1 MRYDHSIYAVAAA
14 LLLTACTQDIAQE
27 FFAGNDDNSVTFTA
41 QTIMTED
48 ETRSVSAPEALP
60 LTGDGLNLWLM
71 PSETPMGGDVTRGTQ
86 INSVSELSSF
96 GVSAF
101 KHGAI
106 PSGKTLNEY
115 LTDNHLKP
123 DFFYNMEA
131 TKVTGTEKFKLT
143 TNYYW
148 PASNETLSFFAYAP
162 YGDGNVGLSAETAE
176 GPQVITFKVN
186 TVVKDQADFMTAQAS
201 STAHTSASETPSV
214 RLNFTHHLT
223 GVRFVLGDQ
232 FLKGW
237 VKSISLKGVYTEG
250 KYTIGGNWTLDDTK
264 KGNFT
269 ISYNMDKPVTGTP
282 SETVTAPNETF
293 LMIPHTFADDDA
305 ATIEVVYNDGYTDYI
320 VSAPLKGQTWRAGK
334 TVTYAITSKKLTTL
348 QISSITFP
356 DTPEGDYKRAWA
368 AGDKVGMYVVGSDGL
383 KLKHKNIPVTF
394 DGTKWNID
402 HTTAEGTI
410 YKLPGESFYFY
421 YPYSTVSN
429 NQPLGYPEQ
438 CPELKAEAPTFFE
451 GVIYYFPIKADQSNP
466 TDHVACDLQVAK
478 AEDEGH
484 ASTIKATMLRQVGLA
499 RFKFAQ
505 KKTIPETV
513 TYTYSGANATTN
525 TKTTTGSVTI
535 YPSTNFVGNK
545 PYLGDNGI
553 YFFFTKA
560 GMTTTFNSNPSD
572 VNHWLE
578 AVNITLAAGEY
589 TSDTKM
595 ITVQDYRYQW
605 ISTVSATWKLPY
617 NTQETPYTIVNS
629 EPGTYT
635 MECWGASGAT
645 LPGAVNSSI
654 YYPVSSDKLRGGKGA
669 YVKGT
674 VTLGANISLYV
685 YVGRQGSY
693 SDGYCVKTF
702 NGGGGASRDIADD
715 YTVYAYGNVHA
726 SGSGGG
732 ATDVRLVKHTK
743 GKWGIYEPPMNL
755 GEGFD
760 YNEWDNSRQIDYVSF
775 NSRLLVAAGGGA
787 ANNYV
792 TYNGSWNYMED
803 RKSSEISDSHG
814 GDAGGLIGYSGNRA
828 GTYLRW
834 YEVAISQPGTQ
845 SAPESTYHG
854 LGYGGNGGFGGGGGG
869 YYGGAGGGSNN
880 SIVCS
885 GAGGSSFIAGHPG
898 CLSSVNGYTL
908 SSTKM
913 IDGLGKQW
921 TTSSQ
926 TTGGTY
932 VGIPRTSGSG
942 TETGHEGN
950 GYCIIKYTR

>member
-71 PSETPMGGDVTRGTQ
+71 PSETPMAGDATRGTQ

-115 LTDNHLKP
+115 LADNHLKP

-269 ISYNMDKPVTGTP
+269 ISYNMDKPVTDTP
-282 SETVTAPNETF
+282 GETVTAPNETF

-320 VSAPLKGQTWRAGK
+320 VSAPLKGQTWKAGK

-348 QISSITFP
+348 QIASIKFP
-356 DTPEGDYKRAWA
+356 DTPEGAYKREWA
-368 AGDKVGMYVVGSDGL
+368 AGDKVGMYVVGSDGM

-402 HTTAEGTI
+402 HTTSEGTI

-438 CPELKAEAPTFFE
+438 CPELKADAPTFFE
-451 GVIYYFPIKADQSNP
+451 GVIQYFSIKTDQSSPSN
-466 TDHVACDLQVAK
+466 HIASDLQVAK

-499 RFKFAQ
+499 RFKFAT
-505 KKTIPETV
+505 KKTV
-513 TYTYSGANATTN
+513 YTKVFLNNNQQSSTPT
-525 TKTTTGSVTI
+525 TI
-535 YPSTNFVGNK
+535 YPSTNFENNT

-560 GMTTTFNSNPSD
+560 NVITTFNSNPSD
-572 VNHWLE
+572 ANHWKE
-578 AVNITLAAGEY
+578 AVNITLAAGEC

-595 ITVQDYRYQW
+595 VTVKDCRDGVIINDYTYNYSKTGTR
-605 ISTVSATWKLPY
+605 ISASYFTFTAPTTGK
-617 NTQETPYTIVNS
+617 YTI
-629 EPGTYT
+629 
-635 MECWGASGAT
+635 ECWGAS
-645 LPGAVNSSI
+645 
-654 YYPVSSDKLRGGKGA
+654 SDDGTTVAPNNIRYLGYGG
-669 YVKGT
+669 YVKGS
-674 VTLGANISLYV
+674 ISLSSSKTLYV
-685 YVGRQGSY
+685 YLGGMGLPQPTDGSKY
-693 SDGYCVKTF
+693 RDGYISNTGGY
-702 NGGGGASRDIADD
+702 NGGGNTSNAGC
-715 YTVYAYGNVHA
+715 G
-726 SGSGGG
+726 GGG
-732 ATDVRLVKHTK
+732 ATDIRLYSNGT
-743 GKWGIYEPPMNL
+743 WSNATSL
-755 GEGFD
+755 
-760 YNEWDNSRQIDYVSF
+760 NSRIMV
-775 NSRLLVAAGGGA
+775 AGGG
-787 ANNYV
+787 
-792 TYNGSWNYMED
+792 GGWNLWQGHS
-803 RKSSEISDSHG
+803 KG
-814 GDAGGLIGYSGNRA
+814 GDAGGLIGPFFGSRTFDDDVSMGNT
-828 GTYLRW
+828 GG
-834 YEVAISQPGTQ
+834 EQEKGGTQ
-845 SAPESTYHG
+845 TGSDNG
-854 LGYGGNGGFGGGGGG
+854 LPGQNGSFGAGGSGYF
-869 YYGGAGGGSNN
+869 GAGGGGWFGGSGGNDHPHNGIANGGNN
-880 SIVCS
+880 AEIA
-885 GAGGSSFIAGHPG
+885 GGGGSSFVSGFSGCKARSGYRSSSNVSVVKYSNVEYTFSDAEIWDGAGYKWN
-898 CLSSVNGYTL
+898 SS
-908 SSTKM
+908 KA
-913 IDGLGKQW
+913 
-921 TTSSQ
+921 TTTRGFYS
-926 TTGGTY
+926 
-932 VGIPRTSGSG
+932 PSG
-942 TETGHEGN
+942 TVENGHLGN
-950 GYCIIKYTR
+950 GYARIRVKFE

>member
-71 PSETPMGGDVTRGTQ
+71 PSETPMAGDATRGTQ

-282 SETVTAPNETF
+282 GETVTAPNETF

-320 VSAPLKGQTWRAGK
+320 VSAPLKGQTWKAGK

-356 DTPEGDYKRAWA
+356 TTPLAADGMPDKAKAWQ

-383 KLKHKNIPVTF
+383 KLKHKNVPVTF

-402 HTTAEGTI
+402 HTTSEGTI

-421 YPYSTVSN
+421 YPYSTASN

-438 CPELKAEAPTFFE
+438 CPELKAEAPVFFE
-451 GVIYYFPIKADQSNP
+451 GVIQYFPIKTNQSVLE
-466 TDHVACDLQVAK
+466 DFLACDLMVAK
-478 AEDEGH
+478 AVDDGH
-484 ASTIKATMLRQVGLA
+484 ASTIKATMERQVGIAVIKLA
-499 RFKFAQ
+499 T
-505 KKTIPETV
+505 KTIPETI
-513 TYTYSGANATTN
+513 TYLNN
-525 TKTTTGSVTI
+525 TETARTGSYTI
-535 YPSTNFVGNK
+535 KASNNFLTNIPKV
-545 PYLGDNGI
+545 NGGK
-553 YFFFTKA
+553 YYFFTKV
-560 GMTTTFNSNPSD
+560 GGTTTFNS
-572 VNHWLE
+572 VTTEKYYWKKALE
-578 AVNITLAAGEY
+578 YNLERNTALEKTAETTVEWDWTFKTKAIYNYDYQESVY
-589 TSDTKM
+589 TFTSPCGGSAYLQVWGCGQSGLGGYTYGTM
-595 ITVQDYRYQW
+595 AS
-605 ISTVSATWKLPY
+605 ISTNK
-617 NTQETPYTIVNS
+617 
-629 EPGTYT
+629 
-635 MECWGASGAT
+635 
-645 LPGAVNSSI
+645 
-654 YYPVSSDKLRGGKGA
+654 K
-669 YVKGT
+669 
-674 VTLGANISLYV
+674 LYV
-685 YVGRQGSY
+685 CCGGRPY
-693 SDGYCVKTF
+693 
-702 NGGGGASRDIADD
+702 NGGGKN
-715 YTVYAYGNVHA
+715 VYP
-726 SGSGGG
+726 S
-732 ATDVRLVKHTK
+732 
-743 GKWGIYEPPMNL
+743 
-755 GEGFD
+755 
-760 YNEWDNSRQIDYVSF
+760 
-775 NSRLLVAAGGGA
+775 
-787 ANNYV
+787 
-792 TYNGSWNYMED
+792 
-803 RKSSEISDSHG
+803 
-814 GDAGGLIGYSGNRA
+814 
-828 GTYLRW
+828 
-834 YEVAISQPGTQ
+834 
-845 SAPESTYHG
+845 
-854 LGYGGNGGFGGGGGG
+854 
-869 YYGGAGGGSNN
+869 GGAGGGATHIATTNRGILKNYASYK
-880 SIVCS
+880 SEVVIV
-885 GAGGSSFIAGHPG
+885 AGGGGGADSGTG
-898 CLSSVNGYTL
+898 GY
-908 SSTKM
+908 
-913 IDGLGKQW
+913 GGG
-921 TTSSQ
+921 
-926 TTGGTY
+926 TTGGTA
-932 VGIPRTSGSG
+932 VGGRYYGNLITSLATGGTQTGPGKNSVHTGEGGSKVVYDAPGFGMGGSG
-942 TETGHEGN
+942 YILRTNGVDKDGGGNGGGGWYGGGGSANIEAGGGGSGYVNTSLVSGATIAGNKSFAAPSGGNETGHSGT
-950 GYCIIKYTR
+950 GYARITVTR

>member
-71 PSETPMGGDVTRGTQ
+71 PSETPMAGDATRGTQ

-115 LTDNHLKP
+115 LADNHLKP

-250 KYTIGGNWTLDDTK
+250 KFTIGGNWTLDDTK

-282 SETVTAPNETF
+282 GETVTAPNETF

-383 KLKHKNIPVTF
+383 KLKHKNVPVTF
-394 DGTKWNID
+394 DGTNWNID
-402 HTTAEGTI
+402 HTTSEGTI
-410 YKLPGESFYFY
+410 YRLPGESFYFY

-429 NQPLGYPEQ
+429 GQPLGYPEQ
-438 CPELKAEAPTFFE
+438 CPELKAEAPVFFE
-451 GVIYYFPIKADQSNP
+451 GVVQYFSIKTDQSSPAN
-466 TDHVACDLQVAK
+466 HIASDLQVAR
-478 AEDEGH
+478 AVDDGH

-499 RFKFAQ
+499 RFSFAQ
-505 KKTIPETV
+505 KKTIPETI
-513 TYTYSGANATTN
+513 TYTYSGANATAY
-525 TKTTTGSVTI
+525 TKATTGSVTI

-553 YFFFTKA
+553 YFYFTKA
-560 GMTTTFNSNPSD
+560 NVITTFNSNPSD
-572 VNHWLE
+572 TNHWLE
-578 AVNITLAAGEY
+578 AVNITLGAGEY
-589 TSDTKM
+589 TTDTKM

-605 ISTVSATWKLPY
+605 TCTVSTTWKYPY
-617 NTQETPYTIVNS
+617 NTQKAGYTFTSTDAGN
-629 EPGTYT
+629 YT
-635 MECWGASGAT
+635 MQCWGASGGVGTGTDLNA
-645 LPGAVNSSI
+645 I
-654 YYPVSSDKLRGGKGA
+654 YGRGA
-669 YVKGT
+669 YVSGT
-674 VTLGANISLYV
+674 MNLASNTTLYV
-685 YVGRQGSY
+685 YVGQQGVATEWTSVY
-693 SDGYCVKTF
+693 
-702 NGGGGASRDIADD
+702 NGGGAKGTETID
-715 YTVYAYGNVHA
+715 
-726 SGSGGG
+726 GSGGG
-732 ATDVRLVKHTK
+732 ATDIRTK
-743 GKWGIYEPPMNL
+743 AGLTTAQSNSWSSA
-755 GEGFD
+755 
-760 YNEWDNSRQIDYVSF
+760 WDNAYGLRGRIM
-775 NSRLLVAAGGGA
+775 VAAGGGGTDDS
-787 ANNYV
+787 NNYTATEKQENCAGGGLESMSCENHEGTNTGATQTKGGHYV
-792 TYNGSWNYMED
+792 RKMKPNGYD
-803 RKSSEISDSHG
+803 IDTSDG
-814 GDAGGLIGYSGNRA
+814 LFGKAGDAS
-828 GTYLRW
+828 
-834 YEVAISQPGTQ
+834 
-845 SAPESTYHG
+845 STSVPDNHM
-854 LGYGGNGGFGGGGGG
+854 NAGGGGG
-869 YYGGAGGGSNN
+869 YWGGASSDACGM
-880 SIVCS
+880 
-885 GAGGSSFIAGHPG
+885 GGSSFISGHPG
-898 CLSSVNGYTL
+898 CIAIASASGTSPSTAGTDNSVARATHYSGLYFT
-908 SSTKM
+908 STKM
-913 IDGLGKQW
+913 IDGAGYQW
-921 TTSSQ
+921 TTTKASSK
-926 TTGGTY
+926 TKMPNPSGGEY
-932 VGIPRTSGSG
+932 NLGEGRT
-942 TETGHEGN
+942 GN
-950 GYCIIKYTR
+950 GYCIIKFTR

>member
-1 MRYDHSIYAVAAA
+1 AA

-71 PSETPMGGDVTRGTQ
+71 PSETPMAGDATRGTQ

-282 SETVTAPNETF
+282 GETVTAPNETF

-320 VSAPLKGQTWRAGK
+320 VSAPLKGQTWKAGK

-356 DTPEGDYKRAWA
+356 TTPLAADGMPDKAKAWQ
-368 AGDKVGMYVVGSDGL
+368 AGDKVGMYVVGSDGM

-421 YPYSTVSN
+421 YPYSTASN

-438 CPELKAEAPTFFE
+438 CPELKAEAPVFFE
-451 GVIYYFPIKADQSNP
+451 GVIDYFPIKTNQSVLE
-466 TDHVACDLQVAK
+466 DFISCDLMVAK

-484 ASTIKATMLRQVGLA
+484 ASTIKATMERQVGIAVIKLA
-499 RFKFAQ
+499 T
-505 KKTIPETV
+505 KTIPETITYLNNV
-513 TYTYSGANATTN
+513 QQSTSGTYTITASN
-525 TKTTTGSVTI
+525 
-535 YPSTNFVGNK
+535 NFLNNIPKV
-545 PYLGDNGI
+545 NGGK
-553 YFFFTKA
+553 YYFFTKV
-560 GMTTTFNSNPSD
+560 GGTTTFNSITTEKHYWTNALEFNLGKNAALEKTAQTTVEWDWTFKTKATYNYDYQNKVYSLTAPS
-572 VNHWLE
+572 
-578 AVNITLAAGEY
+578 AVNAYLEVWGAQG
-589 TSDTKM
+589 
-595 ITVQDYRYQW
+595 
-605 ISTVSATWKLPY
+605 
-617 NTQETPYTIVNS
+617 S
-629 EPGTYT
+629 EPATYN
-635 MECWGASGAT
+635 AA
-645 LPGAVNSSI
+645 LA
-654 YYPVSSDKLRGGKGA
+654 GKGGYSYGNKQLSKDA
-669 YVKGT
+669 M
-674 VTLGANISLYV
+674 LYV
-685 YVGRQGSY
+685 CVGRK
-693 SDGYCVKTF
+693 GYDYGYDNQYVNKNLAYF
-702 NGGGGASRDIADD
+702 NSMRPYNGGG
-715 YTVYAYGNVHA
+715 YGH
-726 SGSGGG
+726 SFGGG
-732 ATDVRLVKHTK
+732 ATHIASALRGTGVLADYKNYK
-743 GKWGIYEPPMNL
+743 GEVVI
-755 GEGFD
+755 
-760 YNEWDNSRQIDYVSF
+760 
-775 NSRLLVAAGGGA
+775 VA
-787 ANNYV
+787 
-792 TYNGSWNYMED
+792 
-803 RKSSEISDSHG
+803 
-814 GDAGGLIGYSGNRA
+814 
-828 GTYLRW
+828 
-834 YEVAISQPGTQ
+834 
-845 SAPESTYHG
+845 
-854 LGYGGNGGFGGGGGG
+854 GGGGGCEVSSG
-869 YYGGAGGGSNN
+869 HGGAGGGT
-880 SIVCS
+880 S
-885 GAGGSSFIAGHPG
+885 GG
-898 CLSSVNGYTL
+898 
-908 SSTKM
+908 
-913 IDGLGKQW
+913 D
-921 TTSSQ
+921 
-926 TTGGTY
+926 
-932 VGIPRTSGSG
+932 GSG
-942 TETGHEGN
+942 TSGFTGATNSNNGKGGTQTAGGAAGTAYSGYAAGFAGEFGLGGHSIALNVYEKGSGGGGGWYGGGGSCCYAMSGGGGSGYIGGVSGGNTITGNASQKQPNGTTTTGHSGN
-950 GYCIIKYTR
+950 GYARITLTH